1 MVKIEALMSHCF
13 GSAGQC
19 FSPGPSPS
27 SACHGQEF
35 VRHVASGKATIKDL
49 HH

>member
-1 MVKIEALMSHCF
+1 MVKIEALVSHCF